1 MSIRVVLADDHRL
14 VREGLRA
21 LLSQRK
27 DVTIVGE
34 AQDGRETLALVERLA
49 PNIVILD
56 VSMPSL
62 NGTDTAERILAVR
75 PTTKIICLSMHDDE
89 RFVARMVRAGVYGY
103 LVKECACDELIRAID
118 DVMQGRVYFSARVT
132 PHALR
137 AMAQAERQPAVVLTP
152 REREIL
158 QLIAENH
165 GVKEIAR
172 ILNVSP
178 KTVDTYRA
186 RLLEKTGARGI
197 ADLVKIAIREGLTEL

>member
-27 DVTIVGE
+27 DIAIVGE
-34 AQDGRETLALVERLA
+34 AEDGRQALELVQRHA

-56 VSMPSL
+56 VSMPNL
-62 NGTDTAERILAVR
+62 NGIDTAQRILAACPAAR
-75 PTTKIICLSMHDDE
+75 IICLSMHAE
-89 RFVARMVRAGVYGY
+89 QHFVARMVRAGVYGY
-103 LVKECACDELIRAID
+103 LIKECAYDELLRAID
-118 DVMQGRVYFSARVT
+118 DVMQGRVYFSACVT
-132 PHALR
+132 THALN
-137 AMAQAERQPAVVLTP
+137 ALTQTGQKAAFVLSR

-165 GVKEIAR
+165 STKEIAC
-172 ILNVSP
+172 IVGVSP